1 MDTRI
6 VAGGAPPP
14 PPPPPGTVRVKR
26 CGGSQVRAEGGGERL
41 DGRLASVA
49 VVADSLPLWLSSKG
63 PGPGSGTRSMF
74 EHAIKPDT
82 AEPDSRHRDDNCRK
96 GTHYVHT
103 YNRGMGRGVVCVLTD
118 R

>member
-1 MDTRI
+1 
-6 VAGGAPPP
+6 
-14 PPPPPGTVRVKR
+14 
-26 CGGSQVRAEGGGERL
+26 
-41 DGRLASVA
+41 
-49 VVADSLPLWLSSKG
+49 
-63 PGPGSGTRSMF
+63 MF